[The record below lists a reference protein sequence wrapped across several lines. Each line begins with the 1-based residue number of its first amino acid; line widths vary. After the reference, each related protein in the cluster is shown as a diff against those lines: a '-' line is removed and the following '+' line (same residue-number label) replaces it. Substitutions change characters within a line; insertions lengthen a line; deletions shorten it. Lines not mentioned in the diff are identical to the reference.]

1 MRINLFGMRTVTI
14 NNFAV
19 HTFRVRVRNTEANS
33 RLMHEFCNNKNGIQL
48 FIRDYKGKSL
58 IEVQYAGMD
67 AKVSQELFM
76 ALGRTLKEIQ
86 LNYIE
91 EKYSWSNMLPKVY

>member
-33 RLMHEFCNNKNGIQL
+33 RLMHEFWNNKNGIQL
-48 FIRDYKGKSL
+48 FIRDCKGKSL

-67 AKVSQELFM
+67 AEISNQMFK
-76 ALGRTLKEIQ
+76 ALGRTLKQVQ
-86 LNYIE
+86 LNNIE
-91 EKYSWSNMLPKVY
+91 EKYSWAEPTKIY

>member
-1 MRINLFGMRTVTI
+1 MRINLFGMRTVII

-19 HTFRVRVRNTEANS
+19 HTFRVRVRNNETNS
-33 RLMHEFCNNKNGIQL
+33 RLMENFKDSKNGVQL
-48 FIRDYKGKSL
+48 FFRDCKGKSL

-67 AKVSQELFM
+67 AQVSQEIFM

-86 LNYIE
+86 LNNIE
-91 EKYSWSNMLPKVY
+91 EKYAWAGPTRSI